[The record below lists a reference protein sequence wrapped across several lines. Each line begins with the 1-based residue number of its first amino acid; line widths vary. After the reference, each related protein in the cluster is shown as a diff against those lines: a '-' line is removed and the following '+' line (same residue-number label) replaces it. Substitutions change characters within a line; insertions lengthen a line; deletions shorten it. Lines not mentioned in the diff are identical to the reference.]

1 MTSSEAELDQL
12 YRQGMEHYQRREWR
26 QALDYFTR
34 LQKLQPTRQG
44 LDELLD
50 EVRWFIELEAMEQV
64 PASGP
69 LPRPTTPAAEVVA
82 PSRRRYLLIGLAALL
97 VIVVVVLLVPGG
109 LRDLLFDGRQQEMAD
124 LYNQGTALLSA
135 GDYSGAIASFEA
147 LLQLAPDNAEA
158 QAARDRARQ
167 LYQMAQLYAQ
177 ARAAVADE
185 RWDEAGNLLDQL
197 LTADPNYS
205 PDAQGLAATVARQ
218 RTLLEYY
225 NAGQRF
231 YDQGQCA
238 EALEQFQQV
247 RTLDPAYRAEGV
259 QEYLFNCYLTEGKL
273 RINEAGTAEEN
284 IRRAIERFGSA
295 LSLRP
300 RNVQATDERE
310 MASYYLDGVR
320 FYNSGDWT
328 QAEQPLQRVYDLRSD
343 YAGGQVAQLLYLIYL
358 RRADQSMV
366 TGDYVA
372 ALATYQRA
380 LALEVKDT
388 KTAEAGVAAA
398 RQALATAT
406 PTSTPTRTPTPT
418 ATLRPTRTPTPIPPT
433 ATSTNTP
440 PPTPVPTPEPPT
452 PSDTPVPPTPTDT
465 PVPPTPTDTPVPPTP
480 TDTPEPPTETPT
492 PVR

>member
-1 MTSSEAELDQL
+1 MTSSDDELNQL
-12 YRQGMEHYQRREWR
+12 YKQGMEHYQRREWR

-34 LQKLQPTRQG
+34 LQRLQPTRQG

-64 PASGP
+64 PASG
-69 LPRPTTPAAEVVA
+69 LGLRPATPAVETAT
-82 PSRRRYLLIGLAALL
+82 PSRRRYWLIGLAALL
-97 VIVVVVLLVPGG
+97 VIVAVVLLVPGG
-109 LRDLLFDGRQQEMAD
+109 LHDLFFDGRQQEMAD

-135 GDYSGAIASFEA
+135 GDYSGAITSFEA

-167 LYQMAQLYAQ
+167 LQQLALLYAQ
-177 ARAAVADE
+177 VKAAVADE
-185 RWDEAGNLLDQL
+185 RWDEAGDLLDQL

-205 PDAQGLAATVARQ
+205 PDAQSLVTTVARQ

-231 YDQGQCA
+231 YDQGQCTD
-238 EALEQFQQV
+238 ALEQFQQV
-247 RTLDPAYRAEGV
+247 RALDPAYRAEGV
-259 QEYLFNCYLTEGKL
+259 QEYLFNCYLTEGKS
-273 RINEAGTAEEN
+273 RIDEAGTSEEN
-284 IRRAIERFGSA
+284 IRRAIEQFGSA

-310 MASYYLDGVR
+310 LASYYLDGVR
-320 FYNSGDWT
+320 FYNSGDWI

-358 RRADQSMV
+358 RRADQSMAA
-366 TGDYVA
+366 GDYVA

-380 LALEVKDT
+380 LTLEVKDT
-388 KTAEAGVAAA
+388 RTAEAGAAAA
-398 RQALATAT
+398 RQALATPT
-406 PTSTPTRTPTPT
+406 PTSTPTSTATPTVTP
-418 ATLRPTRTPTPIPPT
+418 RPTRTPTPAPPT
-433 ATSTNTP
+433 ATPTRTPLP
-440 PPTPVPTPEPPT
+440 PPTSTPEPP
-452 PSDTPVPPTPTDT
+452 P
-465 PVPPTPTDTPVPPTP
+465 P
-480 TDTPEPPTETPT
+480 TDTPEPTPT